1 MQCAQRKTA
10 PLSASPLSPTDAPKK
25 NGTAKKNRSRDRH
38 ETEKEN
44 RCLLAIQ
51 KNELWDEVKPETSGN
66 ELFVFVTR
74 PTRANSEL
82 PVRIRFL
89 PIYQ

>member
-1 MQCAQRKTA
+1 MQCAQTKTA
-10 PLSASPLSPTDAPKK
+10 PLSASPLSPTDAP
-25 NGTAKKNRSRDRH
+25 KKNRSRDRH